1 MIGLAGLACLWHA
14 DPWRLIMLSLGVS
27 AAALGPATLWRR
39 ADARAATAGGIVGL
53 LLFAALTLVAALP
66 GAAPAFAPAVAA
78 AGRAA
83 WPEALR
89 KAALTYPALVAVPAG
104 AAVVLLARR
113 RTRRRAPAAVR
124 SVRS

>member
-1 MIGLAGLACLWHA
+1 M
-14 DPWRLIMLSLGVS
+14 
-27 AAALGPATLWRR
+27 
-39 ADARAATAGGIVGL
+39 GL
-53 LLFAALTLVAALP
+53 LIFAALTLVAALP
-66 GAAPAFAPAVAA
+66 GAAPALAPAVAA

-83 WPEALR
+83 GPEALR

-104 AAVVLLARR
+104 AAVVLSTRR

>member
-1 MIGLAGLACLWHA
+1 M
-14 DPWRLIMLSLGVS
+14 
-27 AAALGPATLWRR
+27 
-39 ADARAATAGGIVGL
+39 GL

-66 GAAPAFAPAVAA
+66 GAVPVLAPAVAA

-89 KAALTYPALVAVPAG
+89 KATLAYPALVAAPAG
-104 AAVVLLARR
+104 AAVVLLVRR
-113 RTRRRAPAAVR
+113 PTRRRAPAAVR

>member
-1 MIGLAGLACLWHA
+1 LA
-14 DPWRLIMLSLGVS
+14 LGVS

-39 ADARAATAGGIVGL
+39 ADSRAAIAAGIVGL
-53 LLFAALTLVAALP
+53 LLFAAVTLVGELP

-83 WPEALR
+83 WPEAFR
-89 KAALTYPALVAVPAG
+89 TAAVTYPALVAVPAG
-104 AAVVLLARR
+104 AAVLFLFRR
-113 RTRRRAPAAVR
+113 RTGRRAPAAVR